1 MLNEITVARYVPP
14 RSDVYPLALL
24 RYSLCT
30 SYASEQVLAMCV
42 VISRYIIHGIN
53 DVCR

>member
-30 SYASEQVLAMCV
+30 SYSVQVLVMCV
-42 VISRYIIHGIN
+42 AISRYTIHGIN